1 MTRKTETT
9 PWETETTGRR
19 LLPVWFAPGL
29 LTLLA
34 FMFWTSCHLDEPQHL
49 GGVSSD
55 ELGLPAP
62 SEGVGGAF
70 APAGEPAAW
79 TLDLDTEDAL
89 AEMPDVLIEFEGV
102 LEEYFGTRA
111 APRFAPVPGLPDFLR
126 GGQTELDPNPDPVM
140 ALSLARAA
148 DIYDAR
154 CAPCHGLTGGGDGP
168 FAERLVPRP
177 RIHRRGIFKFKTTC
191 GTNPPRLSD
200 LMRTVTDG
208 LPGSSMP
215 TFAGLPRIQRQALV
229 EYVRLLALRGEVE
242 RKLLAWWEMD
252 DVRPEEIG
260 ARIYREAWTA
270 WLTVEGAGGMV
281 VSDRPDPTPELL
293 ARGRA
298 LFLDPNGGNCFSCHG
313 EDGAGIG
320 TASFGTDDSGQTQA
334 LLKDEWGGFIAP
346 RDLTVG
352 VFRGGGQ
359 PEDLFR
365 RIWCG
370 IAGTPMPSLAE
381 GSDGAAGDEFSRL
394 DAWALAYYALSL
406 SGD

>member
-1 MTRKTETT
+1 
-9 PWETETTGRR
+9 
-19 LLPVWFAPGL
+19 
-29 LTLLA
+29 
-34 FMFWTSCHLDEPQHL
+34 
-49 GGVSSD
+49 
-55 ELGLPAP
+55 
-62 SEGVGGAF
+62 
-70 APAGEPAAW
+70 
-79 TLDLDTEDAL
+79 
-89 AEMPDVLIEFEGV
+89 
-102 LEEYFGTRA
+102 
-111 APRFAPVPGLPDFLR
+111 
-126 GGQTELDPNPDPVM
+126 
-140 ALSLARAA
+140 
-148 DIYDAR
+148 
-154 CAPCHGLTGGGDGP
+154 
-168 FAERLVPRP
+168 
-177 RIHRRGIFKFKTTC
+177 
-191 GTNPPRLSD
+191 
-200 LMRTVTDG
+200 
-208 LPGSSMP
+208 
-215 TFAGLPRIQRQALV
+215 
-229 EYVRLLALRGEVE
+229 
-242 RKLLAWWEMD
+242 MD